1 MPKRGSVQLLLLLL
15 RPRATLGWGMG
26 AAVAIGL
33 VAGLVPLN
41 GTSPLLDKAGIAQT
55 LRQGAWEKALAG
67 QSTPARWP
75 WQDMSENMSFAPG
88 AKVPRLGLSAAMLN
102 RADEAPQAAVS
113 EPYRSA
119 QTKTDKGVEAAGDV
133 ALSDVAIGDSI
144 TFTAADGATCVY
156 RVTGRRVVDPHLA
169 EGEAMRADGETSLF
183 NCGPLDRLI
192 MQATQGALTQGE
204 PPVAPQ
210 AADDQQKL

>member
-1 MPKRGSVQLLLLLL
+1 MPKRGSVQLLLLFL

-26 AAVAIGL
+26 AAAVIGL
-33 VAGLVPLN
+33 VAGLVPVN
-41 GTSPLLDKAGIAQT
+41 GAAPLLDKAGLEQT

-67 QSTPARWP
+67 QSTLARWP
-75 WQDMSENMSFAPG
+75 WQDDMSENMSIAPG
-88 AKVPRLGLSAAMLN
+88 AKVPRLGLSAAMLKQT
-102 RADEAPQAAVS
+102 EPAPQAAAS
-113 EPYRSA
+113 EPYRPA
-119 QTKTDKGVEAAGDV
+119 HAKADAGKDVEAMGDV

-169 EGEAMRADGETSLF
+169 EGEATRADGETALF

-192 MQATQGALTQGE
+192 MQATQGT

-210 AADDQQKL
+210 PADDQQKL